1 MGPFTDSA
9 VLTISPIDPNIR
21 VIHCVT
27 VQTGFEDKSDV
38 LPISVFG
45 DNSNIDIDSS
55 MQSYIRLDEHFS
67 G

>member
-9 VLTISPIDPNIR
+9 VLTISPVDRNIR

-27 VQTGFEDKSDV
+27 VQTGFDDKSDV
-38 LPISVFG
+38 LPIFVFG
-45 DNSNIDIDSS
+45 DYSNIDIDTS
-55 MQSYIRLDEHFS
+55 MLSYIRLDEHFS

>member
-1 MGPFTDSA
+1 MGSFTYSA
-9 VLTISPIDPNIR
+9 VLTISPVDPNIR

-38 LPISVFG
+38 LPISVLG
-45 DNSNIDIDSS
+45 DYSNLEIDSS
-55 MQSYIRLDEHFS
+55 MQSFIRLDEHFS

>member
-1 MGPFTDSA
+1 MGPFTDSV
-9 VLTISPIDPNIR
+9 VLTISPVDPNIR

-38 LPISVFG
+38 LPIFVFG
-45 DNSNIDIDSS
+45 DYSNVDIDSS